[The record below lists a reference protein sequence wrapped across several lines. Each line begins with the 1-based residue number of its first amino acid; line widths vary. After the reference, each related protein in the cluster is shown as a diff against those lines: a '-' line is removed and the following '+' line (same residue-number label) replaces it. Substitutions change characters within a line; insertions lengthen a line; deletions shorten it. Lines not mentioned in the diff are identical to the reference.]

1 MGRKN
6 TRKLNVGARL
16 VLNRMREVGKKER
29 GALEAGLHPDNP
41 AACEYKGPKDSS
53 ALKISLCK
61 CKPRREP
68 APDQAGRS
76 W

>member
-16 VLNRMREVGKKER
+16 VLNGMREVGKKGR

-41 AACEYKGPKDSS
+41 AACD
-53 ALKISLCK
+53 
-61 CKPRREP
+61 
-68 APDQAGRS
+68 
-76 W
+76 